1 MTMDHT
7 AVLFDLDGTLL
18 DTLADI
24 AHASNAAI
32 ATLGFPQHPVQAFR
46 YFVGDG
52 IEVLARRILPENHR
66 SDSDVAA
73 SLAAINR
80 EFGAGLLVETRPYD
94 GISELLSRLA
104 HKSVKL
110 AVVSNKPHEFVTR
123 SVAANF
129 ESGLFSAVLGQR
141 KNVPIKPD
149 PTIALEAARLLSVAD
164 PGQCLYVGDSGV
176 DMRTAVNAGMY
187 PVGVLWGFRDADE
200 LLANGAK
207 TLIKK
212 PLELLDLLGDE

>member
-1 MTMDHT
+1 LNYK

-24 AHASNAAI
+24 AHASNAAL
-32 ATLGFPQHPVQAFR
+32 ATLGFPRHTVEAYR
-46 YFVGDG
+46 YFVGEG
-52 IEVLARRILPENHR
+52 IEVLAKRVLPDSHK
-66 SDSDVAA
+66 SDADVAA
-73 SLAAINR
+73 CLAAINR

-94 GISELLSRLA
+94 GIPELLSCLA
-104 HKSVKL
+104 RKNVKL
-110 AVVSNKPHEFVTR
+110 AVVSNKPHEFVLR
-123 SVAANF
+123 SVAAHF

-149 PTIALEAARLLSVAD
+149 PTSALEAARFLSVAD

-200 LLANGAK
+200 LTASGAK

-212 PLELLDLLGDE
+212 PSELLTLLN